1 MGTNQTRITHFHQT
15 APLTG
20 ANKISY
26 VIPFFSEADTPTI
39 CASQAQKCLI
49 DMLIVLEIYITQG
62 ATIKSVVCNDNSVS
76 RIIKGMRF
84 SLLLSP
90 LLYLAYMFPF
100 SSVEREDDVRLT
112 LSAAELLWLRAR
124 S

>member
-1 MGTNQTRITHFHQT
+1 
-15 APLTG
+15 
-20 ANKISY
+20 
-26 VIPFFSEADTPTI
+26 
-39 CASQAQKCLI
+39 
-49 DMLIVLEIYITQG
+49 MLIVREIYITQG
-62 ATIKSVVCNDNSVS
+62 AKITSIVCNDNSVS

-90 LLYLAYMFPF
+90 LLYLAYMSPF